1 MNLLHSHACHPSHDP
16 LWLRTPDRLLN
27 RVADALHTLW
37 RVDVTACPFLRT
49 PKNQLCLA
57 AANVHDGKVDLE
69 NVEPETFGPEGF
81 SSPDELQCWPQSH
94 RHNADLM
101 FSYGYLSLP
110 NWMLNPGS
118 PPSFID
124 LGRSGVGDRW
134 DDIAIVHRSLTANWK
149 DHYVREVRFD
159 AYALPMLLNRLN
171 ISPDEEKLRYF
182 LLMDELF

>member
-1 MNLLHSHACHPSHDP
+1 MHATPAHDL

-57 AANVHDGKVDLE
+57 PANVHDGKVDLE

-81 SSPDELQCWPQSH
+81 SSPDELQCWLQSY
-94 RHNADLM
+94 RHNADLV

-110 NWMLNPGS
+110 NWMLNPGL

-124 LGRSGVGDRW
+124 LGRSGGGIDGM
-134 DDIAIVHRSLTANWK
+134 ILPSFTAASPPTGKATMPGKFALT
-149 DHYVREVRFD
+149 HMCC
-159 AYALPMLLNRLN
+159 PCC
-171 ISPDEEKLRYF
+171 
-182 LLMDELF
+182 